1 MKKVL
6 LVFLTLTFS
15 VMVGCHMQQ
24 HTHKKAKKCKHDQMV
39 AHDVYFTLKDASP
52 AKQRELVDACRC
64 LLSDLPGIVFF
75 AAGSRA
81 EQYKG
86 GVHDLDFHVGL
97 HIVFKNAE
105 CYYKYEKAPE
115 HRKFIE
121 EYKDNW
127 QKVRVFDTLVSHK

>member
-1 MKKVL
+1 MKKALLVL
-6 LVFLTLTFS
+6 LALSLS
-15 VMVGCHMQQ
+15 ALVGCHMQQ

-75 AAGSRA
+75 AAGCRA
-81 EQYKG
+81 EKYQEK
-86 GVHDLDFHVGL
+86 VHDLDFHVGL